1 MFVSPRSLH
10 IFQTIPR
17 RSGDEWNKSQKGGE
31 TVVLNYC
38 LEAVFASLENVY
50 SKKLYSNFSSLII
63 LNSESLFNLELIGM
77 FLFIMFKAYHS
88 TVVPESQKAY
98 LITLIISFQLVFL
111 ITDKYFT

>member
-1 MFVSPRSLH
+1 MLKFLKEVFVFVSPRSLH

-50 SKKLYSNFSSLII
+50 SE
-63 LNSESLFNLELIGM
+63 NSTPT
-77 FLFIMFKAYHS
+77 FLR
-88 TVVPESQKAY
+88 
-98 LITLIISFQLVFL
+98 
-111 ITDKYFT
+111 